1 MSVFLYFISFFF
13 SFLFFDKNIVNREY
27 NDYNISSD
35 TLLFPKAKHREQSK
49 LIYQLL
55 SKYHY
60 KKVDVDDS
68 LSMIILKKYIESLDP
83 NREYFYKSDIDY
95 FNQYK
100 MQMDDYIISGYL
112 EPAYEIFTVY
122 HQRVKDRI
130 SFVFTMLEDEPD
142 FSAKEFLY
150 FQNLKHNS
158 ILPFLLW
165 DDILQHTLFKYH
177 AMKRNESYEC
187 LPSKKYIQSNQKLIQ
202 KIHKHLDF

>member
-1 MSVFLYFISFFF
+1 MSVFLYFVSFFF
-13 SFLFFDKNIVNREY
+13 SLLFFDKNIVNREY
-27 NDYNISSD
+27 KDYNIYSD
-35 TLLFPKAKHREQSK
+35 TLLSPKAKHREQSK

-60 KKVDVDDS
+60 KKIDVDDS
-68 LSMIILKKYIESLDP
+68 LSVRILEKYIESLDP

-130 SFVFTMLEDEPD
+130 SFVFSMLENEPD
-142 FSAKEFLY
+142 FSREGF
-150 FQNLKHNS
+150 
-158 ILPFLLW
+158 
-165 DDILQHTLFKYH
+165 
-177 AMKRNESYEC
+177 
-187 LPSKKYIQSNQKLIQ
+187 LPSSSRIARCPWPAAKDIADAPNLFSTAGSAPASNNILTISTWPSCTA
-202 KIHKHLDF
+202 